1 MFRKLTGGAARTAAL
16 DASVLINFLHLERL
30 DILADIADVDFVVPE
45 QVVEEI
51 TDSQQART
59 LAQAVRDGRLRCER
73 STDLDEVAT
82 YADLRQF
89 MGRGEAACLSMA
101 ERRGW
106 LVAVDE
112 RGRFLRMA
120 RERVGEHRILNT
132 PGILLIAIRAGVL
145 SLNEA
150 DVLKAR
156 LETHRFRMKFDSF
169 RDVLDR

>member
-1 MFRKLTGGAARTAAL
+1 MVRTTGDATGTAAL

-30 DILADIADVDFVVPE
+30 DILADVAEVDFVVPE

-51 TDSQQART
+51 TVPQQRQT
-59 LAQAVRDGRLRCER
+59 LNAAIRSRQLRSER
-73 STDLDEVAT
+73 STVPDELAS
-82 YADLRQF
+82 YAYLRRF

-101 ERRGW
+101 EQRGW

-120 RERVGEHRILNT
+120 RERIGEGRILNT
-132 PGILLIAIRAGVL
+132 PGILLLAIRAGLLRVD
-145 SLNEA
+145 EA

-156 LETHRFRMKFDSF
+156 LETHRYRMKFDSF

>member
-1 MFRKLTGGAARTAAL
+1 MALRSTGDATRMAAL
-16 DASVLINFLHLERL
+16 DASVLINFLRLERL
-30 DILADIADVDFVVPE
+30 DILAAIGDIDFIVPE

-51 TDSQQART
+51 TVPQQVQT
-59 LAQAVRDGRLRCER
+59 LDAAIRAGRLRSER
-73 STDLDEVAT
+73 RTDPEELAK

-101 ERRGW
+101 EQRGW

-120 RERVGEHRILNT
+120 RERIGEGRILNT
-132 PGILLIAIRAGVL
+132 PGILLLAIRAGLL
-145 SLNEA
+145 SVDEA

-156 LETHRFRMKFDSF
+156 LETHRYRMKFDSF
-169 RDVLDR
+169 RDVLNR

>member
-1 MFRKLTGGAARTAAL
+1 MFSKSTGGAAGTAAL

-30 DILADIADVDFVVPE
+30 DILADIAEVDFVVPE

-51 TDSQQART
+51 TDPQQART
-59 LAQAVRDGRLRCER
+59 LAHAVRGGRLRSER
-73 STDLDEVAT
+73 STDPSEIAT

-89 MGRGEAACLSMA
+89 MGRGEAACLSIA

-112 RGRFLRMA
+112 RGRFRRMA
-120 RERVGEHRILNT
+120 RERIGEGRILNT
-132 PGILLIAIRAGVL
+132 PGILVIAIRAGGISVD
-145 SLNEA
+145 EA
-150 DVLKAR
+150 DMLKAR

-169 RDVLDR
+169 RDVPGR